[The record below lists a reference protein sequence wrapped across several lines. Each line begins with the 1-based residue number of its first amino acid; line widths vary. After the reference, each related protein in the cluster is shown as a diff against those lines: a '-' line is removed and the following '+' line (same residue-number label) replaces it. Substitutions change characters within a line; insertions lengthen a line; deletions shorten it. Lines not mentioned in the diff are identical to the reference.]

1 MLVRVISHLLLKNKF
16 KVFSIQ
22 SAAEKYKEVS
32 AISTHTKTSVFT
44 LALKKYTYSK
54 CSYVFMLESDI
65 SPYDFS

>member
-32 AISTHTKTSVFT
+32 AISTHTKTSGF
-44 LALKKYTYSK
+44 YTGVKEIYI
-54 CSYVFMLESDI
+54 L
-65 SPYDFS
+65 